1 MTGDQPASPRSPQ
14 DFDWLITDFVSST
27 PGVTHAL
34 IVSSDGLPLVASQ
47 GLPPDLADPL
57 SAMTSGLISLGR
69 SIAERVGDDGCD
81 QVLLRLTHAHFVFMA
96 IGQLAGLAVLVQSG
110 GNLSVVAH
118 RMAQLVASVGHVL
131 TPKMRDELRRHTVG
145 QVAP

>member
-1 MTGDQPASPRSPQ
+1 MTSDATPPPRNPQ
-14 DFDWLITDFVSST
+14 EFDWLLTDFVRST

-34 IVSSDGLPLVASQ
+34 IVSSDGLPLVASE
-47 GLPPDLADPL
+47 GLNTDMADPL

-69 SIAERVGDDGCD
+69 SIAERVGENGCD
-81 QVLLRLTHAHFVFMA
+81 QVLLRLTRAHFVFMA
-96 IGQLAGLAVLVQSG
+96 IGQLAGLAVLVQAG

-131 TPKMRDELRRHTVG
+131 TPQLRDELRRYTVAQG
-145 QVAP
+145 VS